1 MSDKDLVKELKA
13 ELAEITKDRDDT
25 LTKMKSKESRMKQ
38 VLIKLEHREQDVQS
52 IGHKIGEQNK
62 EIADLKAKLETKD
75 RLLDEALQKIK
86 DSGLIKR
93 IICTDTH
100 PRAHD
105 LADGVF
111 LEAMSVARVLYQHLA
126 R

>member
-13 ELAEITKDRDDT
+13 EIVEITKDRDDT

-52 IGHKIGEQNK
+52 CGHKIGEQNK
-62 EIADLKAKLETKD
+62 KIAELEAKLETKD

-86 DSGLIKR
+86 DIHDDSTEK
-93 IICTDTH
+93 TDTH
-100 PRAHD
+100 TDDQD
-105 LADGVF
+105 LD
-111 LEAMSVARVLYQHLA
+111 
-126 R
+126 